1 MNFVSNVI
9 YLFIGSVKKV
19 MSHSCLKCY
28 SLSYNRFYAL
38 AAAAAL
44 LKYIEFVRNVLFA
57 PKSLK
62 VVYQGSQNTMVI
74 GMYFCTSRQQIHT
87 VS

>member
-1 MNFVSNVI
+1 MSFIFHKQCQRSYESFLSKV
-9 YLFIGSVKKV
+9 LFTP
-19 MSHSCLKCY
+19 H
-28 SLSYNRFYAL
+28 NRFYAL

-74 GMYFCTSRQQIHT
+74 GMYF
-87 VS
+87 VL

>member
-1 MNFVSNVI
+1 LSKV
-9 YLFIGSVKKV
+9 LFTP
-19 MSHSCLKCY
+19 
-28 SLSYNRFYAL
+28 YNRFYAL

-74 GMYFCTSRQQIHT
+74 GMYF
-87 VS
+87 VL

>member
-1 MNFVSNVI
+1 MNF
-9 YLFIGSVKKV
+9 YVKYR
-19 MSHSCLKCY
+19 L
-28 SLSYNRFYAL
+28 SLIQCQLYYDFTLSKIVYTLSIRFYAL

-62 VVYQGSQNTMVI
+62 VEYQGSQNTMVI
-74 GMYFCTSRQQIHT
+74 GM
-87 VS
+87 

>member
-1 MNFVSNVI
+1 MNFVWNVT
-9 YLFIGSVKKV
+9 YLFVSSVKEIE
-19 MSHSCLKCY
+19 SF
-28 SLSYNRFYAL
+28 LSKFYLLCYNRFYAL

-62 VVYQGSQNTMVI
+62 VVYQGSQHTMVI
-74 GMYFCTSRQQIHT
+74 GMYFCTLRQQNIYC
-87 VS
+87 